1 MMAQGTDREYL
12 LNQQYRDASNLNA
25 RMQLHQRFST
35 NKHGWHRW
43 VFDQI
48 HLPPRARVLE
58 LGCGPGTLWC
68 ENGERLPE
76 GWEITLSDFSAGMV
90 QEAQR
95 NLADIQRN
103 FTFEAVDAQAIPFA
117 TARFDTVIAN
127 HMLYH
132 VPDRTKAYAEIRRV
146 LKPEGRFYAATNGP
160 AHLRELHDRVRVAAL
175 KVYTQAQA
183 EVTADRASPADS
195 WTEAFNLETG
205 QEELSRW
212 FSAVALSRYPDALV
226 VTEAEPLIAY
236 VLSGRYGA
244 VLAGEPIGEF
254 TRSVEEEIVRHGA
267 VRITK
272 DAGLF
277 EAWQQEPPKAS
288 PG

>member
-1 MMAQGTDREYL
+1 
-12 LNQQYRDASNLNA
+12 
-25 RMQLHQRFST
+25 
-35 NKHGWHRW
+35 
-43 VFDQI
+43 
-48 HLPPRARVLE
+48 
-58 LGCGPGTLWC
+58 LGCGPGTLWRENC
-68 ENGERLPE
+68 ERVPE
-76 GWEITLSDFSAGMV
+76 SWQITLSDFSPGMA
-90 QEAQR
+90 QEARR
-95 NLADIQRN
+95 NLTGARPG
-103 FTFEAVDAQAIPFA
+103 FAFGVLDAQAIPFA
-117 TARFDTVIAN
+117 AASFDAVIAN

-146 LKPEGRFYAATNGP
+146 LKPEGRCYAATNGP
-160 AHLRELHDRVRVAAL
+160 AHMRELHDRVRVASL
-175 KVYTQAQA
+175 KVYAQAQA
-183 EVTADRASPADS
+183 EMTADPASPADS